1 MAQSAEQA
9 EMVEPAARRTGAPAG
24 APGEGLPKGAAAAA
38 PPGPGKDAAKPQRP
52 WRRIALGAALVAV
65 VGGGTIYWLATRN
78 LETTDDAF
86 VDGDAA
92 TISPRVA
99 GPVVALHVTD
109 NQFVHQGDLL
119 LEIDPRDYQ
128 VAVENA
134 KASLANA
141 IAQEA
146 TAQSNLALTQATTA
160 ATLEQADSGV
170 AYNLAAL
177 AQARAQVDAAEAEQ
191 VRARSDI
198 ARYSKLVSSNFAS
211 RQQYEQAEAKSRT
224 ADAQLRAALDGVKVA
239 EGQLSQARG
248 KLDEAKTGP
257 QQVAVREAELKAA
270 TAQVA
275 AAQAALEQ
283 AELNLSYTDIY
294 APHDG
299 FITKRNVNVGDV
311 LQKDQNLAAFVFG
324 RAWVT
329 ANFKETQLTRMRPG
343 QPVDVAVDAYPDKVF
358 KAHVDSIQRGT
369 GARFSL
375 LPPENATGNYVK
387 VVQRVP
393 VKIVFDEAPDPRY
406 VLSLGMSV
414 IPTVDVGVDP
424 SRPAKA
430 AQN

>member
-1 MAQSAEQA
+1 MAQSAEMA
-9 EMVEPAARRTGAPAG
+9 EMAEPAARRTGVPAG
-24 APGEGLPKGAAAAA
+24 APGEGSPKSAPPAA
-38 PPGPGKDAAKPQRP
+38 PPGPVKGGKPRRS
-52 WRRIALGAALVAV
+52 WRRVALGAVLVALA
-65 VGGGTIYWLATRN
+65 GGGTIYWLSTRN

-99 GPVVALHVTD
+99 GPVVALRVTD
-109 NQFVHQGDLL
+109 NQFVRQGDLL

-134 KASLANA
+134 EANLGNS

-146 TAQSNLALTQATTA
+146 TARANLDLTQATTA
-160 ATLEQADSGV
+160 ATLEQAESGV
-170 AYNLAAL
+170 AYSLAAL
-177 AQARAQVDAAEAEQ
+177 AQAQAMVGAAEAEQ
-191 VRARSDI
+191 ARARADA
-198 ARYSKLVSSNFAS
+198 ARYSKLVNVNFAS

-224 ADAQLRAALDGVKVA
+224 ADAQLRAALEGVNVA
-239 EGQLSQARG
+239 EGQSMQAKG

-270 TAQVA
+270 DAQVA

-283 AELNLSYTDIY
+283 AELNLSYTSIY

-299 FITKRNVNVGDV
+299 IITKRNVNVGDV
-311 LQKDQNLAAFVFG
+311 VQKDQNLAAFVFG
-324 RAWVT
+324 RPWVT
-329 ANFKETQLTRMRPG
+329 ANFKETQLKRMRAG
-343 QPVDVAVDAYPDKVF
+343 QAVDVAVDAYPDKVF

-414 IPTVDVGVDP
+414 VPTVNVGADP
-424 SRPAKA
+424 SRPTNTARD
-430 AQN
+430 

>member
-9 EMVEPAARRTGAPAG
+9 EMAQPAARRTGAPAG
-24 APGEGLPKGAAAAA
+24 APGEGSPKNAPPAA
-38 PPGPGKDAAKPQRP
+38 PPGPVKEGRRP
-52 WRRIALGAALVAV
+52 WRRIALGAVLVALA
-65 VGGGTIYWLATRN
+65 GGGTIYWLSTRD

-99 GPVVALHVTD
+99 GPVVALRVTD

-134 KASLANA
+134 KANLANA
-141 IAQEA
+141 VAQEA
-146 TAQSNLALTQATTA
+146 TARAKLALTQATTA
-160 ATLEQADSGV
+160 ATLEQAESGV
-170 AYNLAAL
+170 AYSIAAL
-177 AQARAQVDAAEAEQ
+177 AQARAQVGAAEAEQ
-191 VRARSDI
+191 ARARADTT
-198 ARYSKLVSSNFAS
+198 RYSKLVKTDFAS
-211 RQQYEQAEAKSRT
+211 HQQYEQAEAKSRT
-224 ADAQLRAALDGVKVA
+224 ADAQLLAAQQGVKVA
-239 EGQLSQARG
+239 DGQLSQAKG

-275 AAQAALEQ
+275 AAQATLDQ
-283 AELNLSYTDIY
+283 AELNLSYTKIY

-299 FITKRNVNVGDV
+299 VVTKRNVNVGDV
-311 LQKDQNLAAFVFG
+311 VQKDQNLAAFVFG
-324 RAWVT
+324 RPWVT
-329 ANFKETQLTRMRPG
+329 ANFKETQLKRMRPG
-343 QPVDVAVDAYPDKVF
+343 QPVDIAVDAYPDKVF

-393 VKIVFDEAPDPRY
+393 VKIVFDDAPDPRY

-414 IPTVDVGVDP
+414 IPTVNVDVDP
-424 SRPAKA
+424 SRPTKA
-430 AQN
+430 AQD

>member
-1 MAQSAEQA
+1 MAQSAEKA
-9 EMVEPAARRTGAPAG
+9 EMAEPAARRTGALLG
-24 APGEGLPKGAAAAA
+24 APGDGAPKSA
-38 PPGPGKDAAKPQRP
+38 PPAATPGPVNEGGKPRRP
-52 WRRIALGAALVAV
+52 WRRIALAAAV
-65 VGGGTIYWLATRN
+65 VALAGGGTIYWLSTRD

-99 GPVVALHVTD
+99 GPVVALRVTD
-109 NQFVHQGDLL
+109 NQFVHEGDLL

-134 KASLANA
+134 KANLASA
-141 IAQEA
+141 VAHEA
-146 TAQSNLALTQATTA
+146 TARANFALTQATTA
-160 ATLEQADSGV
+160 ATLEQAESGV
-170 AYNLAAL
+170 AYSFAAL
-177 AQARAQVDAAEAEQ
+177 AQARAQVGAAEAEQ
-191 VRARSDI
+191 FRARADT
-198 ARYSKLVSSNFAS
+198 ARYSKLVRTDFAS
-211 RQQYEQAEAKSRT
+211 HQQYEQAEAKSRT
-224 ADAQLRAALDGVKVA
+224 ADAQLLAAQQGVKVA
-239 EGQLSQARG
+239 DGQLSQAKG

-275 AAQAALEQ
+275 AAQAALDQ
-283 AELNLSYTDIY
+283 AELNLSYAKIY

-299 FITKRNVNVGDV
+299 VITKRNVNAGDV
-311 LQKDQNLAAFVFG
+311 VQKDQNLAAVVFG
-324 RAWVT
+324 MPWVT

-343 QPVDVAVDAYPDKVF
+343 QAVDVEVDAYPGKVF

-414 IPTVDVGVDP
+414 VPTVNVGPGP
-424 SRPAKA
+424 SRPAKTA
-430 AQN
+430 RD